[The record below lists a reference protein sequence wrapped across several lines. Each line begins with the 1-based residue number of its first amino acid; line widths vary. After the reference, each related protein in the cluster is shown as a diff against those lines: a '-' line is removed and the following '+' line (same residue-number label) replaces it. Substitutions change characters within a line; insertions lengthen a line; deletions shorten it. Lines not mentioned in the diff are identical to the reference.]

1 MFWVSGLLGAR
12 AATVA
17 VAAAGT
23 AGVHTTRRE
32 PASKREKL
40 PREREREREVAC
52 LLCFS
57 VELSLAAAQL
67 SSARPCT
74 LFTVY
79 QPLKTR

>member
-23 AGVHTTRRE
+23 AGVHATRRE

-40 PREREREREVAC
+40 PREREREVAC

>member
-40 PREREREREVAC
+40 PRERERGS
-52 LLCFS
+52 LLALLFCGAVTRCS
-57 VELSLAAAQL
+57 SAQL
-67 SSARPCT
+67 SSALHFVYSLP
-74 LFTVY
+74 TVENEMS
-79 QPLKTR
+79 